1 MILLIDCFKLVK
13 GTGKSIGIYNLAKN
27 LVDNLSGLD
36 SATRIVVLGNKHN
49 REDFDIKG
57 VEFVEVKY
65 NPLSQVVCA
74 MWELVLVNKAIK
86 KINPDK
92 VLFPR
97 GYLPLRSVS
106 KNYVII
112 HDMIPFY
119 YHKNFPGVLGKTNY
133 YIMWRLKASA
143 RKAYRVITVSEYAG
157 SDIVKTAGLK
167 DANKVI
173 PILSGLN
180 KMDASGIKEG
190 YYPKGQSHPYRPYIS
205 AIASKL
211 PHKNVLGVLKAY
223 KAYLDMH
230 TSGQENESIINQDKC
245 SLEDSNI
252 LGLHI
257 IGLDNDGVDRL
268 IQEEHIAFTP
278 EERSLIVGYK
288 YIKRDEDMYAVIKGS
303 QAFLFMSLNEGFG
316 FPPLEAMQLGVPVVC
331 SNRTSLPEVVG
342 SAGILVNPDDYNAV
356 AKALVEMESPEVR
369 DKYIKLGYENIQRFR
384 WDDRIQKYKEE
395 LINNN

>member
-27 LVDNLSGLD
+27 LVDNLSGHD
-36 SATRIVVLGNKHN
+36 SSIRIVVLGNKYN

-57 VEFVEVKY
+57 IEFIEVKY
-65 NPLSQVVCA
+65 NPLSQAVCA

-86 KINPDK
+86 RINPDK

-97 GYLPLRSVS
+97 GYLPLRSIS

-143 RKAYRVITVSEYAG
+143 KKAYRVITVSEYAG
-157 SDIVKTAGLK
+157 KDIVKTAGLK
-167 DANKVI
+167 DTNKVI

-190 YYPKGQSHPYRPYIS
+190 YYPEGQSQPYRPYIS

-230 TSGQENESIINQDKC
+230 ESEEADGV
-245 SLEDSNI
+245 

-257 IGLDNDGVDRL
+257 IGLDNDGVDRM
-268 IQEEHIAFTP
+268 IEEEHIAFTP
-278 EERSLIVGYK
+278 DQRSLIVGYK

-356 AKALVEMESPEVR
+356 AKALVEMESAEVR

-395 LINNN
+395 LFNNN

>member
-36 SATRIVVLGNKHN
+36 SGTRIVVLGNKYN

-65 NPLSQVVCA
+65 NPLSQAVCA

-86 KINPDK
+86 KIHPDK

-97 GYLPLRSVS
+97 GYLPLRSIS

-119 YHKNFPGVLGKTNY
+119 YHKHFPGVLGKTNY

-143 RKAYRVITVSEYAG
+143 RNAYRVITVSEYAG

-167 DANKVI
+167 DTNKVI

-190 YYPKGQSHPYRPYIS
+190 YYPEGQSQPYRPYIS

-230 TSGQENESIINQDKC
+230 TSGQ
-245 SLEDSNI
+245 DSSI

-257 IGLDNDGVDRL
+257 IGLDNAGVDRM

-316 FPPLEAMQLGVPVVC
+316 FPPLEAMQLGVP
-331 SNRTSLPEVVG
+331 SLPEVVG

-356 AKALVEMESPEVR
+356 AKALVEMESPEIR

>member
-27 LVDNLSGLD
+27 LVDNLPGLD
-36 SATRIVVLGNKHN
+36 SGARIVVLGNKYN

-65 NPLSQVVCA
+65 NPLSQAVCA

-86 KINPDK
+86 KIHPDK

-97 GYLPLRSVS
+97 GYLPFRSVS

-119 YHKNFPGVLGKTNY
+119 YHKHFPGVLGKTNY

-167 DANKVI
+167 DPDKVI

-190 YYPKGQSHPYRPYIS
+190 YYPEGQSKPYRPYIS

-223 KAYLDMH
+223 KVYLDMH
-230 TSGQENESIINQDKC
+230 TSGQ
-245 SLEDSNI
+245 DSSV

-257 IGLDNDGVDRL
+257 IGLDNAGVDRM

>member
-36 SATRIVVLGNKHN
+36 SSIRIVVLGNKYN

-57 VEFVEVKY
+57 IEFIEVKY
-65 NPLSQVVCA
+65 NPLSQAICA

-86 KINPDK
+86 RINPDK

-97 GYLPLRSVS
+97 GYLPLRSIS

-190 YYPKGQSHPYRPYIS
+190 YYPEGQSQPYRPYIS

-230 TSGQENESIINQDKC
+230 TSGK
-245 SLEDSNI
+245 DSSV

-257 IGLDNDGVDRL
+257 IGLDNAGVDRM
-268 IQEEHIAFTP
+268 IQEEHIAFTL

-303 QAFLFMSLNEGFG
+303 RAFLFMSLNEGFG

-342 SAGILVNPDDYNAV
+342 DAGILVDPDDYNAV

-369 DKYIKLGYENIQRFR
+369 EKYIRLGYENIDRFK
-384 WDDRIQKYKEE
+384 WEDRIKYYKSI
-395 LINNN
+395 LID

>member
-27 LVDNLSGLD
+27 LVDNLSGHD
-36 SATRIVVLGNKHN
+36 SSIRIVVLGNKYN

-57 VEFVEVKY
+57 VDFVEVKY
-65 NPLSQVVCA
+65 NPLSQAVCA

-97 GYLPLRSVS
+97 GYLPLRSIS

-119 YHKNFPGVLGKTNY
+119 YHKHFPGVLGKTNY

-157 SDIVKTAGLK
+157 KDIVKTAVLK
-167 DANKVI
+167 DSDRII

-180 KMDASGIKEG
+180 KMDVAGIKEG
-190 YYPKGQSHPYRPYIS
+190 YYPDGKGEVYRPYIS

-211 PHKNVLGVLKAY
+211 PHKNVLGVLNAY

-230 TSGQENESIINQDKC
+230 EVGQKS
-245 SLEDSNI
+245 SV

-316 FPPLEAMQLGVPVVC
+316 FPPLEAMQLGIPVVC

-342 SAGILVNPDDYNAV
+342 DAGILVDPDDYNAV

-369 DKYIKLGYENIQRFR
+369 EKYIKLGYENIDRFK
-384 WDDRIQKYKEE
+384 WEDRIKYYKSI
-395 LINNN
+395 LID

>member
-27 LVDNLSGLD
+27 LVDNLPGLD
-36 SATRIVVLGNKHN
+36 SGTRIVVLGNKYN

-65 NPLSQVVCA
+65 NPLSQAVCA
-74 MWELVLVNKAIK
+74 MWELILVNKAIK
-86 KINPDK
+86 KIHPDK

-97 GYLPLRSVS
+97 GYLPLRSIS

-143 RKAYRVITVSEYAG
+143 RNAYRVITVSEYAG

-167 DANKVI
+167 DPDKVI

-180 KMDASGIKEG
+180 KMDVAGIKEG
-190 YYPKGQSHPYRPYIS
+190 YYPEGQSQPYRPYIS

-230 TSGQENESIINQDKC
+230 TSGQ
-245 SLEDSNI
+245 DSSI

-257 IGLDNDGVDRL
+257 IGLDDEGVDRM
-268 IQEEHIAFTP
+268 IEEEHIAFIP
-278 EERSLIVGYK
+278 DQRSLIVGYK
-288 YIKRDEDMYAVIKGS
+288 YIKKDEDMYAVIKGS
-303 QAFLFMSLNEGFG
+303 KAFLFMSLNEGFG

-331 SNRTSLPEVVG
+331 SNRTSLPKVVG
-342 SAGILVNPDDYNAV
+342 SAGILVNPDDYNSV